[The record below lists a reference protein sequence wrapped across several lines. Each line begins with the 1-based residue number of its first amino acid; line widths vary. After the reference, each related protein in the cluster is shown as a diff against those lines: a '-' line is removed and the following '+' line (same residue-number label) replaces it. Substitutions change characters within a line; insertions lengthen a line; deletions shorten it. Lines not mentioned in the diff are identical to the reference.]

1 MIQPKLS
8 VLVPCYNV
16 EKYIRQC
23 IESIINQSFS
33 DIEIICLND
42 GSTDHTLD
50 ILKEYESNDN
60 RIVIIDKPN
69 SGYGA
74 TMNIGIK
81 KAKAKYIA
89 IVESDD
95 YIEEEMFHVL
105 YNEAEKN
112 NLDVARC
119 LYRKVNEVTGKEEI
133 IDESPWFY
141 ELNTVFKP
149 IKTPNIFFIAP
160 SIWAMIYRKE
170 FLTDN
175 NIRFLETPGA
185 SYQDTSFNFKV
196 LSKAQRMKV
205 VPNVLHNYRIN
216 ENSSVCSSG
225 KIFCVCDEDTEIHRY
240 AKNNGIYT
248 ELKEVLGCRMY
259 GSYRWNF
266 DRLTDRRHKLAFAK
280 KWSKELQQ
288 MFKDGEISTKYF
300 SRKEIFKLR
309 LLKNCP
315 YLFYFKKK
323 I

>member
-1 MIQPKLS
+1 MQPKLS

-33 DIEIICLND
+33 DLEIICLND

-50 ILKEYESNDN
+50 ILKEYEAKDK
-60 RIVIIDKPN
+60 RITIIDKIN

-74 TMNIGIK
+74 TMNIGID
-81 KAKAKYIA
+81 KARAKYIA

-95 YIEEEMFHVL
+95 YIEKDMFHVL
-105 YNEAEKN
+105 YHEAETN
-112 NLDVARC
+112 NLDIARC

-141 ELNTVFKP
+141 EVNKIFKP
-149 IKTPNIFFIAP
+149 INTPNIFFIAP
-160 SIWAMIYRKE
+160 SIWAMIYRKD
-170 FLTDN
+170 FLIEN

-185 SYQDTSFNFKV
+185 SYQDASFNFKV

-225 KIFCVCDEDTEIHRY
+225 KIFCVCDEDEEIHKY
-240 AKNNGIYT
+240 AKNNGIYE
-248 ELKEVLGCRMY
+248 ELKEVIGCRMF
-259 GSYRWNF
+259 GSYSWNF
-266 DRLTDRRHKLAFAK
+266 DRLSTRKHKLSFAK
-280 KWSKELQQ
+280 RWSKELRQ
-288 MFKDGEISTKYF
+288 MFKDGEITPRYF
-300 SRKEIFKLR
+300 SKDKIFKLW
-309 LLKNCP
+309 LVTHCP
-315 YLFYFKKK
+315 YVFYFKKK
-323 I
+323 F